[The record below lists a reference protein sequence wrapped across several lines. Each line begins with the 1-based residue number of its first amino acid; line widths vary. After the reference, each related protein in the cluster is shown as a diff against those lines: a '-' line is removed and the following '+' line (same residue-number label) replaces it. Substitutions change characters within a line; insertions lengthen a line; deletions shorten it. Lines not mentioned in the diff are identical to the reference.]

1 MIPFDQ
7 WFGTYHDGS
16 EEMHNKMQLRLR
28 VLKKKII

>member
-16 EEMHNKMQLRLR
+16 EKMHNQMQIRLR
-28 VLKKKII
+28 EAQRK